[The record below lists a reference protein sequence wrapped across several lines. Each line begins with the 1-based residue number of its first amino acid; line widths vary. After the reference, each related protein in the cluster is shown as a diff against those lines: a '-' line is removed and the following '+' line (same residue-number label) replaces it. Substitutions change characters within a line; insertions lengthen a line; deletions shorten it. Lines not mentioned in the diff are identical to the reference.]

1 MRGRLN
7 VGYPSGAAAYFA
19 YIDGWRKS
27 GSFEGLAF
35 DGSAAMPRQ
44 GDAVP
49 TKQPASGDAPVGHE
63 PVQLGG

>member
-7 VGYPSGAAAYFA
+7 VGYPSGASAYFA

-35 DGSAAMPRQ
+35 DGQAASLRQ
-44 GDAVP
+44 GDVVLAD
-49 TKQPASGDAPVGHE
+49 QPAKDDALVGHE